1 MLVKEMNRRQFI
13 GLVVAGGGAFVLGA
27 LANYRSFNG
36 GVLSKD
42 EEFILI
48 VSENSMSELIDTLTK
63 AYSDKNKKVNFR
75 VEKGSSL
82 EAIIAA
88 KLGSIDVA
96 AITRDLSDEE
106 YSAGGLN
113 YLIARSCVSIIVNP
127 ANPIESLTSEQVQ
140 ALFTGKIRTWTE
152 VNGVDAYVNVMS
164 RESGSSTRQYLEEIV
179 LNGQAYA
186 RQAREFKDAK
196 SLVDAIAKDVNAIG
210 FVAAKDAK
218 NIATVK
224 RLDINGIPANKATVL
239 SGRYPLS
246 SSFYLLLAGN
256 NVTPKNKGFIDFV
269 LSAAGKKIVEQ
280 LIPVC

>member
-36 GVLSKD
+36 GGLSKD